1 MTKTI
6 NDYVTEY
13 FEQTGYTESDPGL
26 FFPSLGFGSLSATVF
41 SSAMQEKYRAVM
53 RYMYADVVLNFDVFG
68 LTFSDLHTRI
78 SNKLFAA
85 ASMKIGKWELQLKA
99 IAAAAGLTSG
109 ELLEDYY
116 KTITKAGSEKDQ
128 NGGMVTIT
136 GTQRR
141 NSFNSNEMTDTSGA
155 TTSTT
160 DTTSRT
166 HSFTDRVDTERGNIR
181 PKAESIRA
189 FFESA
194 EVMNFVSDVVN
205 FFMIQIGSMVY

>member
-13 FEQTGYTESDPGL
+13 FDQTGYTESDPGL
-26 FFPSLGFGSLSATVF
+26 FFPSLGFSSLSATVF
-41 SSAMQEKYRAVM
+41 SSAMQQKYRAVM
-53 RYMYADVVLNFDVFG
+53 RYMYADVVLNFDTFG
-68 LTFSDLHTRI
+68 MTFSDLHARI
-78 SNKLFAA
+78 STKLFAA
-85 ASMKIGKWELQLKA
+85 ANMKIGKWDLQLKA
-99 IAAAAGLTSG
+99 IAAAAGLTAD

-116 KTITKAGSEKDQ
+116 KTVTKAGSEQDQ
-128 NGGMVTIT
+128 NGGTVTIT

-141 NSFNSNEMTDTSGA
+141 NSFNSSEMTDTSGA

-166 HSFTDRVDTERGNIR
+166 HSFTNRVDTERGNIR